1 MTTVPRVIQVEVTT
15 RCQLKCRFCPRTALK
30 DCWRSADISWDNFA
44 VILPYVRKAGLV
56 HLQGWGEPLL
66 HPGIWKMARA
76 VREKGGRVSMTT
88 NGVLL
93 DESAIRQICGIGFE
107 IIAVS
112 VAGATAATHDA
123 LRTGS
128 SFKQICEN
136 IARLSGM
143 KSRPRIHLVMQ
154 MMKTNIKELPALVGL
169 AAELG
174 VDRVIAPN
182 LDYIPV
188 GEIEELKVFEREPD
202 TGLKDIVQEAVAR
215 GKELGVDVQVNP
227 LEPDENV
234 AVCSDDPL
242 HSVVINVWGEAV
254 PCVYLSM
261 PFEGDIPR
269 VYRGETGTI
278 GRFAYGKVAGGLN
291 YVLENRE
298 ARSFRDAFKRRIEY
312 ARLDRIKA
320 MALLALPGIRSVPRS
335 MQKSSEFQVVPLT
348 PSAMPPAPPQCRTCY
363 KLYGI

>member
-1 MTTVPRVIQVEVTT
+1 MTAVPRIIQVEVTT

-30 DCWRSADISWDNFA
+30 DRWRSEDISWDNFA
-44 VILPYVRKAGLV
+44 GILPYVHKAGLV

-66 HPGIWKMARA
+66 HPGIWKMAGA

-88 NGVLL
+88 NGVLMDEAAVKKICEAGL
-93 DESAIRQICGIGFE
+93 DFV
-107 IIAVS
+107 AVS
-112 VAGATAATHDA
+112 LAGASTATHDL
-123 LRTGS
+123 LRAGS
-128 SFKQICEN
+128 SLDQICEN
-136 IARLSGM
+136 VARLSGM
-143 KSRPRIHLVMQ
+143 KSRPVVHLVMQ
-154 MMKTNIKELPALVGL
+154 MMKPNIEELPGLVVL
-169 AAELG
+169 AAKLG

-182 LDYIPV
+182 LDYLPV
-188 GEIEELKVFEREPD
+188 GEMEELKVFGREKD
-202 TGLKDIVQEAVAR
+202 AGLEDIVREALAR
-215 GKELGVDVQVNP
+215 GKELGVDVQVYP

-234 AVCSDDPL
+234 PVCRDDPL

-261 PFEGDIPR
+261 PFGGDIPR
-269 VYRGETGTI
+269 VYRGETGTV
-278 GRFAYGKVAGGLN
+278 GRFAYGKVAGGLK

-320 MALLALPGIRSVPRS
+320 MALLAMPGIRSVPRS

-348 PSAMPPAPPQCRTCY
+348 PSAMPPAPLQCRTCY